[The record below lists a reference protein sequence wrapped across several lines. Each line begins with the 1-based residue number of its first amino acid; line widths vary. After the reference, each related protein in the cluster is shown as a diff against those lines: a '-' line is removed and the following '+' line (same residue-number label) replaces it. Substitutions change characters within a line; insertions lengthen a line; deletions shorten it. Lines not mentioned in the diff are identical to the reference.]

1 MSGGLHELEAF
12 KEESTKQDT
21 ELVHEMTDT
30 TQSLGILDS
39 KFSGKNVDIESRI
52 AGLEGEIA
60 KVPTREEFA
69 GKISAAAA
77 TADQAEAGL
86 KTIKDTM
93 SGMQDKQTS
102 NEEALNKLAGDV
114 DAASKE
120 TSDSWKDVKAKLSGE
135 GDLFAFI
142 ANKLKDTDL
151 QHQVATVFERSEAK

>member
-1 MSGGLHELEAF
+1 
-12 KEESTKQDT
+12 
-21 ELVHEMTDT
+21 
-30 TQSLGILDS
+30 
-39 KFSGKNVDIESRI
+39 
-52 AGLEGEIA
+52 
-60 KVPTREEFA
+60 
-69 GKISAAAA
+69 
-77 TADQAEAGL
+77 
-86 KTIKDTM
+86 M